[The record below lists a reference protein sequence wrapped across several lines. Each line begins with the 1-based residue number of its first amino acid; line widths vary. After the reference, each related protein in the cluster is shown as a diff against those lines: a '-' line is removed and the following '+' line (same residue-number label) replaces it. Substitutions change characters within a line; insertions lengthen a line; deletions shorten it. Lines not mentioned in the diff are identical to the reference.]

1 MKTTQI
7 ITFAMLFSAV
17 TLTSA
22 QKNKK
27 KPQVNTPTTIEKT
40 KVEELV
46 GYFIDFGIVL
56 KSNPEFTKK
65 YKIGI
70 KSEGC
75 VITEASSKI
84 AKSNNQQLADLLD
97 KKYGDIWKKDLG
109 FLPYG
114 L

>member
-1 MKTTQI
+1 MKKQNI
-7 ITFAMLFSAV
+7 ITIIILFSAV
-17 TLTSA
+17 TFTSA
-22 QKNKK
+22 QKNKENSR
-27 KPQVNTPTTIEKT
+27 VNTPTTVEKT
-40 KVEELV
+40 KEQELI

-56 KSNPEFTKK
+56 KSNTEFIKK

-70 KSEGC
+70 KSQGC
-75 VITEASSKI
+75 VITESSSKA

-109 FLPYG
+109 FVPYG